1 MKGKKDLWF
10 RVGEAM
16 ERVLQAVP
24 GVEEPSG
31 PRRKGS
37 RSAPKRGR
45 RRGKGRKGQARS
57 GGGARLLGLLD
68 RDGGGLDELARSPL
82 AGLAAAGTGTMAL
95 RLVRRWTDQ
104 RRPPMSALLGAA
116 GAGAGAALLRELV
129 LTALDR
135 DQGGDTGEALV
146 GAVLNGASE
155 GLVYASL
162 MEPFL
167 PDSTLLQGSILGA
180 AGFAAAPY
188 GGVAGV
194 FRPLSPH
201 RSIPLLGSLLEAAE
215 DAREDR
221 SLVEHLVYG
230 LAVALVYRKL
240 VRARSSKGMDDEE

>member
-24 GVEEPSG
+24 GVDEPSA

-45 RRGKGRKGQARS
+45 KGGRGRKGQARS
-57 GGGARLLGLLD
+57 GAGTRLLELLD
-68 RDGGGLDELARSPL
+68 RDGGKLDELARSPL

-180 AGFAAAPY
+180 AGYAAAPY
-188 GGVAGV
+188 GGVSGV

-201 RSIPLLGSLLEAAE
+201 RSIPLLGGLLEGAK

-230 LAVALVYRKL
+230 LAVALLYREL
-240 VRARSSKGMDDEE
+240 VRVRSSKGMEEEA